1 MVANFEESEL
11 PYAVQI
17 EDATGEVIWEC
28 SIAERAPTGFPT
40 MAPAAWYTC

>member
-28 SIAERAPTGFPT
+28 SISEGSRQADLAV
-40 MAPAAWYTC
+40 AAR